1 MLTRLLIVVSLL
13 LLNNMTDLQKL
24 GRLSK
29 KYGKNFLNKCCIY
42 TTAMY
47 KDEYVSLI
55 HFVIEDMRFYIEKQ
69 DKTRAYVKVTELD
82 HFCL

>member
-1 MLTRLLIVVSLL
+1 MFRKHLLVVTML

-24 GRLSK
+24 GRLTK
-29 KYGKNFLNKCCIY
+29 MYGKNFLNKCCIY

-55 HFVIEDMRFYIEKQ
+55 HFVIEDMRFYIEKK

>member
-1 MLTRLLIVVSLL
+1 
-13 LLNNMTDLQKL
+13 
-24 GRLSK
+24 
-29 KYGKNFLNKCCIY
+29 
-42 TTAMY
+42 MY
-47 KDEYVSLI
+47 KGEYVSLV